1 MSYPISI
8 LDFGRRRVDMS
19 EKKRARQ
26 VDTDELAAVFDP
38 RLAEVWTSVFTS
50 EIDIEQV
57 IAPLA
62 CFLRMAYLRG
72 YQDAL
77 DEPERGTL
85 FRDLGLEPTPAQAKA
100 TSRNRRKGG
109 SR

>member
-1 MSYPISI
+1 
-8 LDFGRRRVDMS
+8 MS
-19 EKKRARQ
+19 EKKRARE
-26 VDTDELAAVFDP
+26 VDADELAAVFDP
-38 RLAEVWTSVFTS
+38 RLAEVWTSVFSS

-57 IAPLA
+57 IGPIA

-77 DEPERGTL
+77 DEPERGSL
-85 FRDLGLEPTPAQAKA
+85 FIDLGLQSNPVPSKGMSK
-100 TSRNRRKGG
+100 SRKKGG

>member
-1 MSYPISI
+1 
-8 LDFGRRRVDMS
+8 MS
-19 EKKRARQ
+19 EIRRGTQ
-26 VDTDELAAVFDP
+26 VDANELAAVFDP
-38 RLAEVWTSVFTS
+38 RLAEVWTSIFTS
-50 EIDIEQV
+50 EIDVEEV

-85 FRDLGLEPTPAQAKA
+85 FKDLGISPAIPQSKRTAR
-100 TSRNRRKGG
+100 TRKGG
-109 SR
+109 SK